1 MFVYRVINFEFNRIG
16 QSKEYRMDKT
26 TRGSTRFTVFLFK
39 FGLKRDGLRVRKK
52 RTSRLQNTNFM
63 STSYVFFYYYYF

>member
-16 QSKEYRMDKT
+16 QSNEYRMDKM

-39 FGLKRDGLRVRKK
+39 FDLGKQHPTEMD
-52 RTSRLQNTNFM
+52 
-63 STSYVFFYYYYF
+63 YV